1 MYGRK
6 FLLVYGAD
14 LGQRLSL
21 KRLKFAPHAGLPYAM
36 IESNRSFV
44 DCAEVTVLSNAKL
57 AF

>member
-1 MYGRK
+1 MHGRK
-6 FLLVYGAD
+6 FLLIYGAD
-14 LGQRLSL
+14 LGQILAL
-21 KRLKFAPHAGLPYAM
+21 KRLKFEPHACLPYAM